1 MRCREPALESP
12 RVKLRR
18 PVRSFNRHSR
28 GWTPLVVAAVTSLSV
43 PRKAFTAEPRSA
55 EPRSS
60 EPRSNEP
67 RSDEPRWAPTANVL
81 LGSLAYQVPTNFE
94 KSFYGGGGFV
104 YMREYF
110 VTARSALGI
119 QAGARLFPAPP
130 LHFAFGYGLSIKHHV
145 GHFGA
150 SMSSG
155 FYLKYGLLLQ
165 MNFLEGRNGS
175 ALGHDTQLAVGY
187 DWTSDVPSPVIEF
200 GYHLTQV
207 RGFDQETVWWPY
219 AEIAAGI
226 RF

>member
-1 MRCREPALESP
+1 MRCRETALESP

-18 PVRSFNRHSR
+18 PVRSFKRHPR

-43 PRKAFTAEPRSA
+43 PRKAFTAEPRS
-55 EPRSS
+55 S
-60 EPRSNEP
+60 ESH
-67 RSDEPRWAPTANVL
+67 SDEPRPAPTANVL
-81 LGSLAYQVPTNFE
+81 LGSLAYQVPTNFK

-104 YMREYF
+104 YTREYF

-150 SMSSG
+150 SISSG

-187 DWTSDVPSPVIEF
+187 DWTSDRPSPVIEV